1 MAVSSLGLGSGLDI
15 RSIVNG
21 LVEAERQPKTFQL
34 ARQEASLQ
42 AKISSFGSFKS
53 ALSEFRS
60 SLAGLRQSSQFN
72 SLKASSSDSSVVTA
86 SVASNADVGK
96 FSIESKQLAQ
106 ANSLASAGFAD
117 VNTAIGTGTITIKF
131 GTTDYDAETDTY
143 NGFTQNAAKGT
154 LTLAIDSSNN
164 TLTGIRDAIN
174 KANSDV
180 SASIVFDG
188 SANHLVLTSKE
199 TGAANS
205 LQISVDDPSLSAF
218 EFNDAATNLT
228 QTQAAKDAIMS
239 VNGLDVHSATNTFS
253 DTIKGVTFDLQQA
266 SPGKT
271 ITIDVA
277 RSQADIVGALQ
288 GFVDGYNALAQN
300 VKDLTRYN
308 ADTKSAS
315 VLLGDATVRSGMA
328 QIRSVLGDVVG
339 GLEGSSIRTLND
351 LGLSTAA
358 DGTLSFD
365 KNKFTAALNKDPE
378 GVEAVFLAIG
388 RSDNAGMK
396 YVASSDTTT
405 AGKYVVNV
413 TQPATQGSLSNAAIS
428 DLTVTAGVND
438 SFSIRVDGVLSGQIS
453 LTAGVYAT
461 GADLAAEIQSR
472 INGDAALKT
481 GGVKA
486 QVTYDTVN
494 NRFDITSN
502 AYGST
507 SSVDIV
513 TSTAGSLGL
522 NSATGIAGTDV
533 AGTIGGQVATGKG
546 QTLTGANGLALFI
559 DSEANGD
566 LGTINFSRGLMER
579 LDSILG
585 GLLNSDGALNAKTA
599 GLQKSLD
606 LIGKERDSLNAKMAN
621 LEARLLKQFNA
632 MDSLLGRFQS
642 IGSALG
648 QQLAALPTYNSS
660 DKK

>member
-1 MAVSSLGLGSGLDI
+1 MAISSLGLGSGLDI
-15 RSIVNG
+15 RSIVDG
-21 LVEAERQPKTFQL
+21 LVAAERQPKTFQL
-34 ARQEASLQ
+34 ARQEANLQ

-53 ALSEFRS
+53 ALSGFRT

-72 SLKASSSDSSVVTA
+72 SLKASSSDSAVVTA
-86 SVASNADVGK
+86 SAASNADVGK
-96 FSIESKQLAQ
+96 FSIEAKQLAQ

-117 VNTAIGTGTITIKF
+117 TNTAIGTGNLTIKF
-131 GTTDYDAETDTY
+131 GTTDYDAQTDTY

-164 TLTGIRDAIN
+164 TLTGLRDAIN
-174 KANSDV
+174 NANSDV

-205 LQISVDDPSLSAF
+205 LQISADDPSLSAF
-218 EFNDAATNLT
+218 EFNGTATNLT

-239 VNGLDVHSATNTFS
+239 VNGLDVSNATNTFS
-253 DTIKGVTFDLQQA
+253 NTIKGVTFDLQQA

-277 RSQADIVGALQ
+277 RSQTDIVGALQ

-308 ADTKSAS
+308 AETKSAS

-328 QIRSVLGDVVG
+328 QIRSVLGNVVS
-339 GLEGSSIRTLND
+339 GLEGSSIRTLSD

-365 KNKFTAALNKDPE
+365 KNKLTAALNKDPE

-388 RSDNAGMK
+388 RSDNAGVK
-396 YVASSDTTT
+396 YVASSDTTAT
-405 AGKYVVNV
+405 GEYAVNV
-413 TQPATQGSLSNAAIS
+413 TQPATQGILNNAAIS
-428 DLTVTAGVND
+428 DLTVTAGIND
-438 SFSIRVDGVLSGQIS
+438 AFSIRVDGVLSGQIS

-486 QVTYDTVN
+486 QVTYDAVN
-494 NRFDITSN
+494 NRFDITSD
-502 AYGST
+502 AYGSK
-507 SSVDIV
+507 SSIDIV
-513 TSTAGSLGL
+513 TSTAGTLGL
-522 NSATGIAGTDV
+522 NVAAGTVGTDV
-533 AGTIGGQVATGKG
+533 AGTIGGQAATGKG
-546 QTLTGANGLALFI
+546 QTLTGPNGLALFI
-559 DSEANGD
+559 DSESSGD
-566 LGTINFSRGLMER
+566 LGTVNFSRGLMEK
-579 LDSILG
+579 LDTVLG
-585 GLLNSDGALNAKTA
+585 GLLNSNGTLTAKTA

-606 LIGKERDSLNAKMAN
+606 LIGKERVNLNTKMAS

-642 IGSALG
+642 IGAALG
-648 QQLAALPTYNSS
+648 QQLASLPNNNSS
-660 DKK
+660 DKN